1 MRFLKC
7 KLSALMLVVTALAFT
22 ACNNTTSYADLLK
35 DETKSI
41 NNFLADQKVI
51 GSVPEDSIFI
61 TGEEAPYYRMDEDG
75 YVYMKVIKTGDMK
88 NRPEYN
94 DLVYMRFTRYN
105 LENYKDGKLPE
116 GSGNAENVIDS
127 YTFRYQNNQSA
138 NTQTWGQGIQYP
150 LHYLGYGCEVKMVI
164 RSAYGP
170 SKEISQVVPFL
181 YHVRY
186 YKSQI

>member
-1 MRFLKC
+1 MKIFKYT
-7 KLSALMLVVTALAFT
+7 LSAVAIMVVALAFS

-61 TGEEAPYYRMDEDG
+61 TGEDAPYYRMDDDG
-75 YVYMKVIKTGDMK
+75 YVYMKVIRTGDM
-88 NRPEYN
+88 NSRPEYN

-105 LENYKDGKLPE
+105 LDYYEDGELPT
-116 GSGNAENVIDS
+116 GTGNAENVIDS
-127 YTFRYQNNQSA
+127 YTFRYLNDQSYD
-138 NTQTWGQGIQYP
+138 TQTWGEALQYP
-150 LHYLGYGCEVKMVI
+150 LHYLGYGCEVKMVV

-170 SKEISQVVPFL
+170 SNEISQVVPYL